1 MSGREPGACYCSGC
15 RNTFADVPAFDA
27 HRGTRGAHG
36 ECRDVG
42 GVPGLELRDGM
53 WHGPEM
59 PEGLGGQRRAEVTR

>member
-1 MSGREPGACYCSGC
+1 MSGREPGTCYCSGC

-53 WHGPEM
+53 WHGPGM
-59 PEGLGGQRRAEVTR
+59 LPEAVR